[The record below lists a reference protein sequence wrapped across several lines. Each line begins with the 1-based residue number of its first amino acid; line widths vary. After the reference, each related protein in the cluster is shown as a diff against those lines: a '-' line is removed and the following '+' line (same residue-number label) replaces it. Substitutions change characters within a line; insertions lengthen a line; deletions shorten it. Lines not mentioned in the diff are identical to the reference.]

1 MQKAT
6 VTRVAR
12 AVAFWVSAANL
23 GAAALVW
30 WQLEILTPPTPG
42 SPAADIGAG
51 PLEELV
57 LAVAL
62 IGTNIVIIRRR
73 IATVLA
79 WLAESRSPTPAE
91 RDALLRQP
99 GERAVVGQLGW
110 ILGGVLAVSYN
121 IARHN
126 VGPSTEHIRTFLG
139 IALAGTVVSA
149 LSFIVTERVLK
160 PTWAVAL
167 AAAPAER
174 SRTIG
179 VRPRLLLGWALGSA
193 IPILGIGLALLRPDV
208 TSLRELRPPLLFLVG
223 AGLAAGGVL
232 MIAAAKA
239 VGEPLDELRRAVD
252 RIARGDLDVAVPV
265 DDGGEIGFLQ
275 AGFNR
280 MAEGLRE
287 RQHLEDLFGRH
298 VGIDVARRAVAGGAT
313 LGGEQREVTVLFVDL
328 IGSSELGE
336 RMEPGRV
343 VALLN
348 EFFAAVV
355 AEVTAQSGWVDKFEG
370 DGAMC
375 VWGAPEDQPDHAARG
390 LRAARALGRRI
401 AELRQRHPELDAGVG
416 VSSGVVVAGNIG
428 TEDRFEYT
436 VIGHPVNEAARLT
449 EVAKHQPERVVAAA
463 SAVERASEPEATAW
477 HGAGETML
485 RGHPHPTRICLP
497 VVTTADGGVAAT

>member
-1 MQKAT
+1 MTGLSHDVVLGGASRERLGDESGPER
-6 VTRVAR
+6 VTRVPFRMVEPGRGGYAFHHVGDGRRSEAGR
-12 AVAFWVSAANL
+12 AN
-23 GAAALVW
+23 
-30 WQLEILTPPTPG
+30 
-42 SPAADIGAG
+42 
-51 PLEELV
+51 
-57 LAVAL
+57 
-62 IGTNIVIIRRR
+62 
-73 IATVLA
+73 
-79 WLAESRSPTPAE
+79 
-91 RDALLRQP
+91 
-99 GERAVVGQLGW
+99 
-110 ILGGVLAVSYN
+110 
-121 IARHN
+121 
-126 VGPSTEHIRTFLG
+126 
-139 IALAGTVVSA
+139 
-149 LSFIVTERVLK
+149 
-160 PTWAVAL
+160 
-167 AAAPAER
+167 
-174 SRTIG
+174 
-179 VRPRLLLGWALGSA
+179 
-193 IPILGIGLALLRPDV
+193 
-208 TSLRELRPPLLFLVG
+208 
-223 AGLAAGGVL
+223 
-232 MIAAAKA
+232 
-239 VGEPLDELRRAVD
+239 
-252 RIARGDLDVAVPV
+252 VAVPV